1 MERTPRPVEVAARPG
16 YRLWLRYND
25 GAEGE
30 IDLSDLVGQG
40 VFAAWRD
47 ASMFEAVRLGSH
59 GEICWGDDIDMCPD
73 ALYLELTGK
82 SPEDMFPKLRAESF
96 A

>member
-1 MERTPRPVEVAARPG
+1 MHGRPRPVEVAARPH
-16 YRLWLRYND
+16 YRLWLRYDD
-25 GAEGE
+25 GIEGE
-30 IDLSDLVGQG
+30 IDLSTLVGQG

-47 ASMFEAVRLGSH
+47 EAVFDAVSLGPH
-59 GEICWGDDIDMCPD
+59 GEIFWNDDIDLCPD

-82 SPEDMFPKLRAESF
+82 APEDLFPKLRAESI